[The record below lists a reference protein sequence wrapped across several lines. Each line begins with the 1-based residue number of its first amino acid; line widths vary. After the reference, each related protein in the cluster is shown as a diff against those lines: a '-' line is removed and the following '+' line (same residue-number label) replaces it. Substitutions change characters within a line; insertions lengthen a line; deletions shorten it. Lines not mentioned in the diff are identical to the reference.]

1 MKILTTNNIKIS
13 NQLIDQII
21 GQEHAVR
28 IAKLVAKQRRFLLL
42 IGEPGTGKSML
53 AQAVAEIL
61 EQEKYPIY
69 DILSIPNKE
78 DPFLPLIKVLP
89 SQETEKYL
97 SNFKKKLEKS
107 FLFEKYLF
115 YVIYFTSF
123 FVGIFLYIIYKGNI
137 NYFLLSIAFIIIVFL
152 IQKSTLKNVGNAYLP
167 KVLVKN
173 QPDKVPFIDATGSQL
188 ANLLGDVR
196 HDPYQ
201 SGGIETPPHQLLEA
215 GAIHRAHKGVLY
227 IDEVSTL
234 SVEAQQNLLSAIQE
248 KKFAITGRTPGSSG
262 TMVRSQPVPCDFIL
276 ILAGNIEDLQNMHPA
291 LRSRIRGYGYEVLTN
306 TRMPKNKENTYRL
319 IQFIKREIQ
328 IDDKIKDFSF
338 EAIVELLKEAHKRS
352 NQKNY
357 YTLKLRELG
366 GLIRIAG
373 DLSSLDNS
381 PLVLRKHIKE
391 AKIMALS
398 IEEQLPR
405 IQNEKT

>member
-1 MKILTTNNIKIS
+1 
-13 NQLIDQII
+13 
-21 GQEHAVR
+21 
-28 IAKLVAKQRRFLLL
+28 
-42 IGEPGTGKSML
+42 
-53 AQAVAEIL
+53 
-61 EQEKYPIY
+61 
-69 DILSIPNKE
+69 
-78 DPFLPLIKVLP
+78 
-89 SQETEKYL
+89 
-97 SNFKKKLEKS
+97 
-107 FLFEKYLF
+107 
-115 YVIYFTSF
+115 
-123 FVGIFLYIIYKGNI
+123 
-137 NYFLLSIAFIIIVFL
+137 
-152 IQKSTLKNVGNAYLP
+152 
-167 KVLVKN
+167 
-173 QPDKVPFIDATGSQL
+173 
-188 ANLLGDVR
+188 
-196 HDPYQ
+196 
-201 SGGIETPPHQLLEA
+201 HQLLEA

-398 IEEQLPR
+398 IEEQLQR